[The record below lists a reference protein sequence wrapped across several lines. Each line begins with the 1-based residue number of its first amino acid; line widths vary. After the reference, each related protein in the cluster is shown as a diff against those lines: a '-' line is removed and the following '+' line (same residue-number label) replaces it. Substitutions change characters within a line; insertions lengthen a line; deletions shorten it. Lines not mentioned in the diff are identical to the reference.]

1 MPVGEASPKCLNT
14 FLKNSFT
21 AIGLSNWL
29 LQSHFIP
36 LWLKK
41 TILFCISIMLAWRY
55 ITSVWSVLQ
64 LFAIKHICRMNF
76 GFVYERA
83 YVIMYRWTLGIIWFL
98 SPYIN
103 WIITL
108 FSCCIK
114 NHLKFE
120 IVSHKQKLFK
130 TTRGTLSTKSY
141 EVKQGIFVVL
151 LSASSR

>member
-1 MPVGEASPKCLNT
+1 MISFRFQRIVVMICFPFLFFFFWFTVLIYLQVYGHQMPVGEASPKCLNT

-41 TILFCISIMLAWRY
+41 TILFCISIMLAWRN

-64 LFAIKHICRMNF
+64 IFAIEHICRMNF

-83 YVIMYRWTLGIIWFL
+83 YVICWELSDFFPRILIELLLYFL
-98 SPYIN
+98 
-103 WIITL
+103 
-108 FSCCIK
+108 
-114 NHLKFE
+114 
-120 IVSHKQKLFK
+120 
-130 TTRGTLSTKSY
+130 
-141 EVKQGIFVVL
+141 VV
-151 LSASSR
+151 